1 MRVET
6 DDELGRVDRR
16 WLGPPGREL
25 PFAARYVAWGL
36 GLAFFAL
43 GQTLMSAAG
52 AVSIINTAIVIMGS
66 AIATTLV
73 LRTVNPDKPVRVLA
87 RAAWSEISSP
97 RPDTTPAQRSV
108 PGHASIRLRAD
119 VPAPSP
125 GQRGAAE
132 DPDRTQIVRIPTG
145 KARR

>member
-6 DDELGRVDRR
+6 DDELSRVDRR

-36 GLAFFAL
+36 GLTFFAA

-52 AVSIINTAIVIMGS
+52 AVSIINTLIVIMFAS
-66 AIATTLV
+66 ILSTLV

-87 RAAWSEISSP
+87 RAAWDEISGP
-97 RPDTTPAQRSV
+97 RPDTTDAQRSA
-108 PGHASIRLRAD
+108 PGRASIRLRAD
-119 VPAPSP
+119 LPRPST
-125 GQRGAAE
+125 GVAADGS

-145 KARR
+145 EVRR